1 MSRFLQD
8 RTPMGSAERRFFS
21 PARIEVLLFALA
33 AFSVLAVMFA
43 RYDLAISNAA
53 QALPGAHDSLSFWW
67 FVDAYGEAPMWM
79 VVAAAA
85 FVYFGS
91 FAQARWKTFRPQLWF
106 IFWSA
111 IIGPGIINHGLKLLV
126 HRPRPGGGSGFTP
139 LFRIG
144 RSISNNSF
152 PSGHTAGAFILFA
165 LVYLVPRS
173 RPVLRTIA
181 GLIFLAWG
189 TAVGLARVVWGAH
202 YPSDVL
208 LGALITLTVEFVL
221 WLAVFRRRCSSSVS
235 GMGRDPGFR

>member
-1 MSRFLQD
+1 
-8 RTPMGSAERRFFS
+8 
-21 PARIEVLLFALA
+21 
-33 AFSVLAVMFA
+33 
-43 RYDLAISNAA
+43 
-53 QALPGAHDSLSFWW
+53 
-67 FVDAYGEAPMWM
+67 MWM
-79 VVAAAA
+79 EVGAAA

-91 FAQARWKTFRPQLWF
+91 FAQARWKTFRPQLRF

-139 LFRIG
+139 LFIIG
-144 RSISNNSF
+144 RRISDNSF

-173 RPVLRTIA
+173 RPVLRTVA

-208 LGALITLTVEFVL
+208 LGALITLTVELVL
-221 WLAVFRRRCSSSVS
+221 WLAVFRWRCSSSVS
-235 GMGRDPGFR
+235 GMDQDPGFR